1 MYSKNKFGIKST
13 EQYYK
18 QIRNECEDFVLH
30 NVDVTTIDK
39 MLKNLDAAKASG
51 IDQISARFL
60 KDGAPVTTCHL
71 SLTNLSIKLDTFPS
85 KCKTAKIK
93 PLFKRGIKIQAKN
106 YRPVSLLSLISKV
119 IDRKIDSQSNTGL
132 SSKN

>member
-18 QIRNECEDFVLH
+18 QIQNECEDFVLH

-39 MLKNLDAAKASG
+39 MLENLDAAKASG

-93 PLFKRGIKIQAKN
+93 PLFKRGIKIKAKN

>member
-1 MYSKNKFGIKST
+1 MCSKNKFGIKST

-18 QIRNECEDFVLH
+18 QIRNKCEDFVLH

-71 SLTNLSIKLDTFPS
+71 SH
-85 KCKTAKIK
+85 
-93 PLFKRGIKIQAKN
+93 
-106 YRPVSLLSLISKV
+106 
-119 IDRKIDSQSNTGL
+119 
-132 SSKN
+132 

>member
-1 MYSKNKFGIKST
+1 
-13 EQYYK
+13 
-18 QIRNECEDFVLH
+18 
-30 NVDVTTIDK
+30 